1 MKIIFSFLLSLVLGF
16 VLFFGA
22 VMGMSY
28 SLTGEGSMPDATELT
43 FEGAELEVNGYNWHV
58 PLIGGALDKEM
69 QNASSLSVQKLGT
82 ITTTQPTF
90 TLPDWV
96 NYGYITVSE
105 TDGTIV
111 FMGSLDEYAEF
122 SYPANGDYKVTAAFW
137 HLPHSTY
144 PEQRIEVFEDS
155 GIIGGFC
162 TNSGIETPA
171 EPTGYYSY
179 SFRFTLSATAIL
191 TLSADSA
198 SVGTVVA
205 LQIDGIMGDD
215 IPTIST
221 DLGDITALP
230 FDGGYRA
237 YLPIAYNTSS
247 GEHLIT
253 VTVGDEIFE
262 TAVTVSAIDHAKVE
276 LTEAEYS
283 GTDAENTEYRSIIWD
298 LYDDEAT
305 EKAWYK
311 AWTCP
316 VSSYTIMVDY
326 SNAKYY
332 EEVFLGYSNC
342 IVFAVEEGSNVFAPS
357 AGTVVYA
364 GYLGLT
370 GNTIVIDH
378 GHGVRTYLYGL
389 DTLAV
394 TEGDA
399 LIQNQIIATTTDSV
413 TLDVKIGSKS
423 ISPWALFRETGGMFW
438 QE

>member
-1 MKIIFSFLLSLVLGF
+1 MKVIFTFLLSLVLGII
-16 VLFFGA
+16 LFFGA

-28 SLTGEGSMPDATELT
+28 SLTGEGSLPDATEIT
-43 FEGAELEVNGYNWHV
+43 FEGTELEVNGYNWHL

-69 QNASSLSVQKLGT
+69 QSASSLTVQKLGT

-96 NYGYITVSE
+96 NYGYLTVSK
-105 TDGTIV
+105 TDGTVV
-111 FMGSLDEYAEF
+111 FEGSYEEYAEF
-122 SYPANGDYKVTAAFW
+122 SYPANGDYKVTASFW
-137 HLPHSTY
+137 HLPHSSY
-144 PEQRIEVFEDS
+144 PEERIEVFEDS

-162 TNSGIETPA
+162 VNSGVETPA
-171 EPTGYYSY
+171 QATGYYSY
-179 SFRFTLSATAIL
+179 SFRFTLAATAIL

-198 SVGTVVA
+198 SVGSVVA

-215 IPTIST
+215 VPTIST

-237 YLPIAYNTSS
+237 YLPITYNTSS
-247 GEHLIT
+247 GAHTVT
-253 VTVGDEIFE
+253 VTVGDEVVE
-262 TAVTVSAIDHAKVE
+262 TSVNVTAITHATVE

-283 GTDAENTEYRSIIWD
+283 GTDAENTEYRNIIWE
-298 LYDDEAT
+298 LYDDAAT
-305 EKAWYK
+305 EKAWLK

-316 VSSYTIMVDY
+316 VSDYTITVDY

-332 EEVFLGYSNC
+332 EEAFLGYSNC
-342 IVFAVEEGSNVFAPS
+342 VIFAVEAGSDVLAP
-357 AGTVVYA
+357 AGGTVVYA
-364 GYLGLT
+364 GELGLT

-389 DTLAV
+389 DTIAV
-394 TEGDA
+394 TEGDV
-399 LIQNQIIATTTDSV
+399 LIQKQIIGTATDCI

-438 QE
+438 EE